1 MFASHV
7 CLGSRSM
14 FRCVS
19 DPVQGHTN
27 VLEGYIAFF
36 NFISSP
42 KLTSQI
48 GISSDHYSSYSN
60 GKRLNTIF
68 EYRRL

>member
-27 VLEGYIAFF
+27 VLKGVYCIFQLHFF
-36 NFISSP
+36 TKID
-42 KLTSQI
+42 K
-48 GISSDHYSSYSN
+48 SN
-60 GKRLNTIF
+60 WD
-68 EYRRL
+68 